1 MIGVTGRNLRS
12 FHFILTQVGF
22 HLLLINIM
30 DEDRSLSNTYK
41 LCGSSNDY
49 RVPMSIK
56 IYRDFVYLI

>member
-1 MIGVTGRNLRS
+1 MISVRGRNSRS

-22 HLLLINIM
+22 DLLFINIM

-56 IYRDFVYLI
+56 IYIDFVYLI